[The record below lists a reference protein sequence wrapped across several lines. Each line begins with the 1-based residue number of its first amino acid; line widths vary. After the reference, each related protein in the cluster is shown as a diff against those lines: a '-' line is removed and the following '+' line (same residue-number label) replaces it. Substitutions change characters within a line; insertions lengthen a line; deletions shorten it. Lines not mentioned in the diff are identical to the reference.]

1 MKARRSHRTE
11 ATAPLN
17 QNRGFYR
24 ATGQTKVR
32 SDVREI
38 SEVRLRKIQRCQLCY
53 ARLGED
59 VADLRARLPSV
70 VARPDPVEDTPRV
83 CGV

>member
-1 MKARRSHRTE
+1 LKARRSHRTE